1 MQFLVEVGPP
11 AETAL
16 QQVRT
21 AMQLLAPLL
30 RGMPGESVLV
40 PSNEELSAWTAR
52 HKVALLITEG
62 MADLRLGGFPLV
74 TLEEGDIVGP
84 QGALHAG
91 AVTCNFA
98 IKGHAVPWPDCE
110 QQLKASH
117 DFFQAWFGML
127 HAERALLTAISA
139 EFMSRSLGQS
149 EGAQPLPVAVDA
161 GDVLIQQGDSSN
173 EVFTLIEGQLD
184 VQVDG
189 VAVGKIE
196 KDEIF
201 GVISAMADAP
211 RSASVVA
218 STPAL
223 VLKLP
228 KGEFLQLMRA
238 RPGTVI
244 ELVKSMSRALISA
257 NEKVVDLTRRL
268 TT

>member
-1 MQFLVEVGPP
+1 MQFLVEVGQ
-11 AETAL
+11 AADTAL
-16 QQVRT
+16 SQVRST
-21 AMQLLAPLL
+21 MQRLGPLL
-30 RGMPGESVLV
+30 RGMTGESVLV

-74 TLEEGDIVGP
+74 TFEDGDIVGP
-84 QGALHAG
+84 QGALHCG
-91 AVTCNFA
+91 AITCNFA
-98 IKGHAVPWPDCE
+98 IKGHAVPWPECE
-110 QQLKASH
+110 KQLKASH
-117 DFFQAWFGML
+117 EAFQAWFAML
-127 HAERALLTAISA
+127 HAERALLSAISA
-139 EFMSRSLGQS
+139 EFMSRALGQS
-149 EGAQPLPVAVDA
+149 EGAQPLPVAVQV
-161 GDVLIQQGDSSN
+161 GEVLIQQGDSSD
-173 EVFTLIEGQLD
+173 EVFTLIEGQLE
-184 VQVDG
+184 VRVDG

-228 KGEFLQLMRA
+228 KEEFLQLMRA
-238 RPGTVI
+238 RPRTVI